1 MSKYFKPLTRIK
13 KVIDFYYKR
22 GTNKERVNDLYRK
35 ILNEE
40 KKWQI

>member
-40 KKWQI
+40 KKWI